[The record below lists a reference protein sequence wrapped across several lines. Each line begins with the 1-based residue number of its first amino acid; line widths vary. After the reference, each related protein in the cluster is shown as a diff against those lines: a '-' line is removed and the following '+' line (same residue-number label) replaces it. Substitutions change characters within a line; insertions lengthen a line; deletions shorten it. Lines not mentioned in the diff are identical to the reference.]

1 LALETRPFGDL
12 RNLVSQGKLDVSPAA
27 MDLLSQLRK
36 PGSMVEVPKGFE
48 LRTLADMQRGAQVE
62 FAAVRMQDGSRMLV
76 RGNRFDVDI
85 PESAT
90 RVIAHT
96 HPGTSLFA
104 VRPSTTD
111 ALTIGT
117 LGKRSSLVITEGG
130 YWVRFNQYR
139 GLLSNQ
145 VNSVRYP

>member
-85 PESAT
+85 PEKCNASYSAYSP
-90 RVIAHT
+90 RNKSLRGAAQHNGRAH
-96 HPGTSLFA
+96 
-104 VRPSTTD
+104 
-111 ALTIGT
+111 
-117 LGKRSSLVITEGG
+117 
-130 YWVRFNQYR
+130 YR
-139 GLLSNQ
+139 NPWATFLPCH
-145 VNSVRYP
+145 Y